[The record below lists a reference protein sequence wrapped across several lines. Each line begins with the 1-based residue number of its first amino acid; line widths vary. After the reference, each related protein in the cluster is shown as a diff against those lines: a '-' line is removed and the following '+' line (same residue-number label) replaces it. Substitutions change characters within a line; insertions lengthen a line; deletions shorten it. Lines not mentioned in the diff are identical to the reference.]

1 MGKETRALQR
11 ERRLDKEYALALNK
25 DYKAYRERYIT
36 SPNERKGPMLT
47 KTQFATKF
55 AEYYQQ
61 AQVSTDRQRSLR
73 GHKIGEHI
81 YEFESSAFTE
91 KEFSSLTAAIK
102 RARAEIDN
110 RDYSFSGDAENIA
123 VFMAQTENVSDNFL
137 RHNYSSMYGLLRGLF
152 NTREEFEE
160 WISPETTALSVI

>member
-11 ERRLDKEYALALNK
+11 ERRLDKEYAMALNR

-47 KTQFATKF
+47 KTQFATQF
-55 AEYYQQ
+55 AKYYQQ
-61 AQVSTDRQRSLR
+61 AKVSVDKQRSLR

-81 YEFESSAFTE
+81 FEFESSAFSE
-91 KEFSSLTAAIK
+91 KEFNNLTAAIK
-102 RARAEIDN
+102 RARAEIDS

-123 VFMAQTENVSDNFL
+123 VFMSQTNRVSENFI
-137 RHNYSSMYGLLRGLF
+137 RANYTTMYSMLRGLF
-152 NTREEFEE
+152 NTKEEYEE
-160 WISPETTALSVI
+160 WISPEITAVSVI

>member
-11 ERRLDKEYALALNK
+11 ERRLDKEYTLALNK
-25 DYKAYRERYIT
+25 DYRAYREKYIT

-61 AQVSTDRQRSLR
+61 AQVSVDRKRSLR

-81 YEFESSAFTE
+81 YEFESSAFSE
-91 KEFSSLTAAIK
+91 KQYDSLVAAIK
-102 RARAEIDN
+102 RARAEIDSRN
-110 RDYSFSGDAENIA
+110 YSFTGDAENIV
-123 VFMAQTENVSDNFL
+123 VFMDATEKVSDNFI
-137 RHNYSSMYGLLRGLF
+137 RANYTTMYAMLRGLF
-152 NTREEFEE
+152 DTKEEFEE